1 MKRMISLALAV
12 ILALGLLAGCGAPA
26 EGARLTVVTTCFAL
40 YDWTRNVVGDVPGA
54 EVVWLMDSGVDPHSF
69 QPSVEDLMRLSDCDL
84 FVYVGGES
92 DQWAADALS
101 EAKNENLTALNL
113 LQAMGGAAL
122 TEQAVPGAEPE
133 TEEAADAQEE
143 HIWMSLK
150 NAQIC
155 VQAIAEALAAL
166 DPDFENGY
174 RENAAGYCEKLRA
187 LDESYTEAL
196 AQAQKRAILV
206 ADRFPFRYL
215 AEDYDLDY
223 YAAFSGCSAE
233 TEASFQTVTGLAK
246 TADDLALPVIL
257 VTENGKRDIAETVVK
272 NTETRPEIRVLDS
285 LQSVTAEDTDTTYL
299 SAMSD
304 NLEVLKEALQCR

>member
-1 MKRMISLALAV
+1 MKRMISLALAL

-26 EGARLTVVTTCFAL
+26 EKARLRIVTTCFAV

-54 EVVWLMDSGVDPHSF
+54 EIVWLMDSGVDPHSF
-69 QPSVEDLMRLSDCDL
+69 QPSVDDLMQVSDCDL

-101 EAKNENLTALNL
+101 EAKNERLTALNL
-113 LQAMGGAAL
+113 LQAMGSAAL
-122 TEQAVPGAEPE
+122 AEEAVPGAEPE
-133 TEEAADAQEE
+133 AEEEEDAPEE

-150 NAQIC
+150 NAKLC
-155 VQAIAEALAAL
+155 VQAIADTLAAI
-166 DPDFENGY
+166 DPDYESGY
-174 RENAAGYCEKLRA
+174 RENAEAYTTKLQT
-187 LDESYTEAL
+187 LDESYTESL
-196 AQAQKRAILV
+196 AQAEKRAILV

-246 TADDLALPVIL
+246 TVDDLQLPAVL
-257 VTENGKRDIAETVVK
+257 VTENGKREIAETVVK
-272 NTETRPEIRVLDS
+272 NTETQPEILTLDS
-285 LQSVTAEDTDTTYL
+285 LQSVTAEDTGTTYL
-299 SAMSD
+299 SVMTD

>member
-26 EGARLTVVTTCFAL
+26 EKARLSIVTTCFAL

-54 EVVWLMDSGVDPHSF
+54 EIVWLMDSGVDPHSF

-113 LQAMGGAAL
+113 LEAMGSAAL
-122 TEQAVPGAEPE
+122 AEEAVPGAEPE
-133 TEEAADAQEE
+133 AEEEDAPEE

-150 NAQIC
+150 NAQLC
-155 VQAIAEALAAL
+155 VSAIADALAAI
-166 DPDFENGY
+166 DPDYENGY

-233 TEASFQTVTGLAK
+233 TEASFQTVAGLAE
-246 TADDLALPVIL
+246 TVDELGLPVIL
-257 VTENGKRDIAETVVK
+257 VTENGKREIAETVVK

-285 LQSVTAEDTDTTYL
+285 LQSVTAEDTGTTYL
-299 SAMSD
+299 SVMTD